1 MSDQRILVIGGAGYV
16 GSHFCLHAQDMGI
29 HVSVMDNLSKGHRS
43 ALRCSHFI
51 EADLNNF
58 QGIFDHLS
66 ANAYDTIFHYAANAL
81 VGESVANPSIYYSN
95 NIIAAYNLLEAMRL
109 TRHDQIVF
117 SSSCAVYGYPVTL
130 PINEMHPKNPV
141 SPYGRTKLAMEWML
155 EDYYRAYGIKSA
167 SLRYFNAAGCEPS
180 RRLGEDHNPESHL
193 IPNVVKAA
201 LKQSKELI
209 IFGNDYP
216 TQDGTCIRDYIH
228 VTDLATAHVL
238 AMQKLES
245 EQLVQLNL
253 GTGVGVS
260 NLEIVKAV
268 SQVSGENLV
277 PRYASR
283 RAGDPSELVADSS
296 LAHKML
302 AWKPC
307 RSNIKSIVNE
317 VIEWFSNNPDGYRD

>member
-1 MSDQRILVIGGAGYV
+1 MSDRRILVIGGAGYV
-16 GSHFCLHAQDMGI
+16 GSHFCLHARDIGI
-29 HVSVMDNLSKGHRS
+29 DVGVMDNLSKGHRS

-51 EADLNNF
+51 EADLNSF
-58 QGIFDHLS
+58 QEIYEHLS
-66 ANAYDTIFHYAANAL
+66 SQTYDTIFHFAANAL
-81 VGESVANPSIYYSN
+81 VSESVANPSIYYSN

-130 PINEMHPKNPV
+130 PISETHPRNPI

-155 EDYYRAYGIKSA
+155 EDYHRAYGIKSA

-180 RRLGEDHNPESHL
+180 SGLGEDHNPESHL

-201 LKQSKELI
+201 LKQTEELV

-216 TQDGTCIRDYIH
+216 THDGTCIRDYIH
-228 VTDLATAHVL
+228 VTDLATAHVS
-238 AMQKLES
+238 AMQKLEIAG
-245 EQLVQLNL
+245 LVQLNL

-260 NLEIVKAV
+260 NLEIVKSV
-268 SQVSGENLV
+268 SQVSGVNLL

-317 VIEWFSNNPDGYRD
+317 VIEWFSNNPDGYMD